1 MSRHEDVHTIALDV
15 SQRHSKQIG
24 SRQCNV
30 ESNVEVKEEVQ
41 SVCQDVPSCAKIDDC
56 MALDHPL

>member
-1 MSRHEDVHTIALDV
+1 MHTIGWDV
-15 SQRHSKQIG
+15 SQRHSEQIG

-41 SVCQDVPSCAKIDDC
+41 RECQDVPRCAKIDDF
-56 MALDHPL
+56 MALVHPL